1 MTINFNDVW
10 EDDRADQEE
19 GGELEGKDHLVISSY
34 NDNKYNYNII
44 IIVINANREEGG
56 EQEGGQIMVYMLTRN

>member
-1 MTINFNDVW
+1 MTFNINYVW

-19 GGELEGKDHLVISSY
+19 GGELEGEGHLVISSY

-44 IIVINANREEGG
+44 IIVINAEASRRGR
-56 EQEGGQIMVYMLTRN
+56 IILRWDR

>member
-44 IIVINANREEGG
+44 IIVINAEASRRGR
-56 EQEGGQIMVYMLTRN
+56 IILRWDR

>member
-44 IIVINANREEGG
+44 IIVIGPESDHWLCLS
-56 EQEGGQIMVYMLTRN
+56 LTHSLTHSLTP